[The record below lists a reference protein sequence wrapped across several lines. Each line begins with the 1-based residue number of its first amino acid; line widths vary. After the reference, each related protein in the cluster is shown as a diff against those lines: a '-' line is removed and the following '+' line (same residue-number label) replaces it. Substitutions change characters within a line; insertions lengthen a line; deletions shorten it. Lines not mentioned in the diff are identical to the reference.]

1 MSLNA
6 LIKRTH
12 SKEEFYMAEIFTG
25 NNPSQMYMDA
35 LFTLCLEGDVVRPR
49 GKAVKEIRPVILEFT
64 EPANRLT
71 FLLGRVVNPFF
82 QLAESTAWIMGGRS
96 DVKWLLDYNASMEQ
110 FSDDG
115 VFFNAPYGERL
126 RHWNKSDANSFIMNP
141 FDQLY
146 DVYEK
151 LKADPDTRQA
161 VAVIYNPIFDH
172 ARNETKDRP
181 CNLLLTFKIRKG
193 KLDLTVMNRSND
205 LHWGTFGANLCQFA
219 TVLESMASWLEI
231 PMGTYNQITDS
242 LHIYLEDYGAKETD
256 KVLGAYG
263 LTSTTLVGRDVPQV
277 QQFTFHNEP
286 RMSSNFDEF
295 HDILEHFFEEI
306 DPLFSLPG
314 TYVNGNWSD
323 VLDNIHSI
331 EDSYLRMS
339 FFAMFAYRA
348 HKRGSWNVMVD
359 ALDSMPNCSWKLS
372 CLRFLYPKYKDLL
385 DFQALYEGWDYDKVL
400 YIERTNG

>member
-1 MSLNA
+1 
-6 LIKRTH
+6 
-12 SKEEFYMAEIFTG
+12 MAEIFTG

-35 LFTLCLEGDVVRPR
+35 LFTLCLEGDVVKPR

-115 VFFNAPYGERL
+115 EFFNAPYGERL
-126 RHWNKSDANSFIMNP
+126 RHWNKSDANGFIMNP

-193 KLDLTVMNRSND
+193 KLDLSVMNRSND

-219 TVLESMASWLEI
+219 TVLECMSSWLGI

-242 LHIYLEDYGAKETD
+242 LHIYLDDYGAKETD
-256 KVLGAYG
+256 KVLNAYG
-263 LTSTTLVGRDVPQV
+263 LTSTTLVGREVPQV
-277 QQFTFHNEP
+277 QQFTFSNEP
-286 RMSSNFDEF
+286 RMSSDFDSFHDHLDEF
-295 HDILEHFFEEI
+295 FTDINPRFD
-306 DPLFSLPG
+306 DPTSYAG
-314 TYVNGNWSD
+314 EWYVD
-323 VLDNIHSI
+323 VINHINSI
-331 EDSYLRMS
+331 PDDYLRMAFS
-339 FFAMFAYRA
+339 AMFAYRA
-348 HKRGSWNVMVD
+348 HKEGRSWHIVCA
-359 ALDSMPNCSWKLS
+359 ALDNMPACSWKLS
-372 CLRFLYPKYKDLL
+372 CLRFLYPKYKDLS
-385 DFQALYEGWDYDKVL
+385 DFKMLYEGWDYDKVL

>member
-1 MSLNA
+1 
-6 LIKRTH
+6 
-12 SKEEFYMAEIFTG
+12 MAEIFTG

-35 LFTLCLEGDVVRPR
+35 LFTLCLEGDIVKPR

-82 QLAESTAWIMGGRS
+82 QLAESTVWIPGGRS
-96 DVKWLLDYNASMEQ
+96 DVAWLLDYNASMEQ

-115 VFFNAPYGERL
+115 VYFNAPYGERL
-126 RHWNKSDANSFIMNP
+126 RHWNKSDANNFILNP

-219 TVLESMASWLEI
+219 TILECMASWLGI

-256 KVLGAYG
+256 KVLNAYG
-263 LTSTTLVGRDVPQV
+263 LTTNTLVGRDVPQV
-277 QQFTFHNEP
+277 QQFTFFNEP

-295 HDILEHFFEEI
+295 HDILEYFFEEI

-323 VLDNIHSI
+323 VLDRIHGI
-331 EDSYLRMS
+331 EDDYLRMS

-359 ALDSMPNCSWKLS
+359 ALDSMPSCSWKLS